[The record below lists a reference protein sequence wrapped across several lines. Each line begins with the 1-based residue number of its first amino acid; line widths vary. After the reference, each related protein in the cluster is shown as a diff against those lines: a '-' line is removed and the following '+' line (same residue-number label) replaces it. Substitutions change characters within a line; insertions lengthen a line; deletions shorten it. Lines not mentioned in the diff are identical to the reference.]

1 MKLINKTQKKKSNKD
16 NTPLMRSWFEIV
28 GESESHFAHRHSS
41 YEKKAKIKG
50 VQRGIKKKRER
61 STKEKKKGVTVRRIT
76 FCISDFEFV
85 QRTPRGSKTRL

>member
-1 MKLINKTQKKKSNKD
+1 MDISGKAKKNSGEKKKSNKD

-50 VQRGIKKKRER
+50 VQRGIKKRE
-61 STKEKKKGVTVRRIT
+61 KGVLKKKK
-76 FCISDFEFV
+76 
-85 QRTPRGSKTRL
+85 RG